1 MSTVRRKKVISLGT
15 STNIFYDMNE
25 ILQTLQNLGIEEKQA
40 NVYLACLELGTA
52 TIQEVSDKSGIKRT
66 SIYNFLDEMKQNG
79 LVAEIRQD
87 GKTFLIAEDPNA
99 LIQKTKKQFELA
111 QSALPDL
118 MSIYNLPGNK
128 PKVRFY
134 TGIEGIKKVYMDV
147 ILKSGEKIYGF
158 SDYEKMFEVIT
169 DESWLWSFPESRKKK
184 NMTFYSIAKDGVRG
198 RDVKSKDTLQL
209 RETKLVSGV
218 EFDTE
223 INIFGNKVAMMSF
236 RRPYAAVVIE
246 DRAIATTMKST
257 WQLLWNMLPAL

>member
-1 MSTVRRKKVISLGT
+1 MT
-15 STNIFYDMNE
+15 E
-25 ILQTLQNLGIEEKQA
+25 ILQTLQNLGIDEKQA

-52 TIQEVSDKSGIKRT
+52 TIQEIADKSGIKRT
-66 SIYNFLDEMKQNG
+66 SIYNFLDEMKQKG
-79 LVAEIRQD
+79 LISEIKQN
-87 GKTFLIAEDPNA
+87 GKTLLIAEDPSSLVEGTRTQLGA
-99 LIQKTKKQFELA
+99 MEQL
-111 QSALPDL
+111 LPDL

-134 TGIEGIKKVYMDV
+134 TGIEGIKKVYMDD
-147 ILKSGEKIYGF
+147 ILESGEKLYGF
-158 SDYEKMFEVIT
+158 SDYEKMFEAIT
-169 DESWLWSFPESRKKK
+169 DESWLWSFPENRKKK
-184 NMTFYSIAKDGVRG
+184 NMPFYNIAKDGIRG
-198 RDVKSKDTLQL
+198 KEIQSKDALQL

-257 WQLLWNMLPAL
+257 WQLLWNMLPPYVA